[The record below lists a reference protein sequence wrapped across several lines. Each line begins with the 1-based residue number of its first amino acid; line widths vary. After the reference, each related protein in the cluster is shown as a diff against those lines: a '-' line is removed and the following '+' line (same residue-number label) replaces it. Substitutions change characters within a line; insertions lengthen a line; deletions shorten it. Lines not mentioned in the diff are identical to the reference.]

1 MKIRAMV
8 VAAWFGVWMTTAC
21 FAQHEAT
28 TEIPPAPGEGE
39 HAKPAV
45 HEPAYPHPTL
55 PAAGQ
60 LWAVPMLIIVGG
72 LFLAAACVGPLH
84 RMEITEEPADA
95 HGHGHDDHAHDH
107 GHGHH

>member
-1 MKIRAMV
+1 MKVRSLV
-8 VAAWFGVWMTTAC
+8 LAAWFGVSVAATC
-21 FAQHEAT
+21 FAQEGS
-28 TEIPPAPGEGE
+28 EIPPAPGEGE
-39 HAKPAV
+39 HGAKPAV
-45 HEPAYPHPTL
+45 HQPAYAHPTL
-55 PAAGQ
+55 PAEGQ

-95 HGHGHDDHAHDH
+95 HGHDHGHGHDDH